1 MTVKLIPLA
10 SSLSNPAEDARVKE
24 EVADTLGG
32 LKIEI
37 IDPVKDEFEASEI
50 AKGSNVIALMIT
62 GGTEHLARAVLS
74 ASSSLMLLYHDS
86 LNSLPA
92 ALEAASALNVP
103 IARYDDIERVSAY
116 VSASMAHEKLRKT
129 RFTYFGQPSPWLIY
143 STTDDEDL
151 KRVGLEVERV
161 DLKEFIERAKVQ
173 QVDDNDII
181 NAMDRREVIGPSFE
195 DFRTSLKIEKAIR
208 QELKRTGSTAFSIR
222 CFDLL
227 DPLKGTACLALSR
240 LNDEGYTAGC
250 EGDAPAAVS
259 MMILSSLS
267 GRPSF
272 MGNIATV
279 KGKDVTIAHCTS
291 PTSILSDFRYMSHFE
306 SGMGVGIAGKFE
318 EGSKMTL
325 LRMDRNLKLMRY
337 GIGRVV
343 KSEWRK
349 DLCRTQVTL
358 EIDGD
363 PSLMLTRPIGNH
375 YSITPGDQSLKLQFL
390 SKMLNVQLEKI

>member
-10 SSLSNPAEDARVKE
+10 SSISNPAESARISDDVAKRLKPVGIESSQTLTDEAESAE
-24 EVADTLGG
+24 EAMGNSVL
-32 LKIEI
+32 
-37 IDPVKDEFEASEI
+37 
-50 AKGSNVIALMIT
+50 ALMVT
-62 GGTEHLARAVLS
+62 GGTEHLARAVSRS
-74 ASSSLMLLYHDS
+74 ASSLMLLYHDS

-103 IARYDDIERVSAY
+103 ISRYDDLDTISEYIAASRV
-116 VSASMAHEKLRKT
+116 HEMLNKT
-129 RFTYFGQPSPWLIY
+129 KFLYFGRPSPWLIY
-143 STTDDEDL
+143 STPSEEDMKRIGL
-151 KRVGLEVERV
+151 KVERV
-161 DLKEFIERAKVQ
+161 DVEEFIDEVKREKVN
-173 QVDDNDII
+173 DD
-181 NAMDRREVIGPSFE
+181 EVKSVMKRSQAVGPDE
-195 DFRTSLKIEKAIR
+195 NDFRTSLKIEKAIR
-208 QELKRTGSTAFSIR
+208 DELKETGSSSFSIR

-227 DPLKGTACLALSR
+227 EPLRGTACLALSR

-272 MGNIATV
+272 MGNIATIS
-279 KGKDVTIAHCTS
+279 GRNVTIAHCTS
-291 PTSILSDFRYMSHFE
+291 PTSILSDYKYMNHFE
-306 SGMGVGIAGKFE
+306 SGLGVGISGKFE

-337 GIGRVV
+337 GIGRVL
-343 KSEWRK
+343 KSEWRN

-358 EIDGD
+358 EIEGD

-375 YSITPGDQSLKLQFL
+375 YSITPGDHEKGLQFL
-390 SKMLNVQLEKI
+390 SRMIGADLEKM